1 MDGTI
6 VLILIQDGVVN
17 GAVYAL
23 LALSL
28 VLVFTVTRV
37 VFIPQGELVA
47 FSALTYAAPPA
58 DDPLPGVLSPGAG
71 LAAELARGAA
81 AAPGTFG
88 PIVAA
93 TLPADAQAGLQALL
107 GAAGVT
113 LV

>member
-47 FSALTYAAPPA
+47 FAALTYAAL
-58 DDPLPGVLSPGAG
+58 DTG
-71 LAAELARGAA
+71 
-81 AAPGTFG
+81 
-88 PIVAA
+88 
-93 TLPADAQAGLQALL
+93 TLPPSLWLL
-107 GAAGVT
+107 
-113 LV
+113 LVLHPH